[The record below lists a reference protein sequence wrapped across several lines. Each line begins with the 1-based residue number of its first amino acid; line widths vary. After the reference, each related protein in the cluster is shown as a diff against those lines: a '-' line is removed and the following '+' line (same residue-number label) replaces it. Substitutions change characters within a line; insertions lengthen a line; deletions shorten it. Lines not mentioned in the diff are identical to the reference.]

1 MSEQFWWY
9 LARSSGIVA
18 WLMLT
23 AAVIWGVVLS
33 TKAFPEHRRPAWL
46 LDLHRWLGGL
56 TLAFLAIHLGALVAD
71 NYLQFDLADL
81 TIPFASE
88 WEPGAVALGVIALWL
103 LVAIELTSLAKRRLP
118 KQVWRGIHLTSY
130 AVFWLT
136 SIHAALAGT
145 DRTLWLYQVT
155 AVASIAAVAWSLMYR
170 LSNRR
175 QTRRQA
181 VRRSDEPEADTTDR
195 KGLPDPVA
203 VGSDEI
209 DPIDTFAT
217 VSRVGEPNGSI
228 DS

>member
-23 AAVIWGVVLS
+23 AAVIWGIVLS

-118 KQVWRGIHLTSY
+118 KRVWRGIHLTSY

-170 LSNRR
+170 LANRR
-175 QTRRQA
+175 QSRRQTA
-181 VRRSDEPEADTTDR
+181 GHLHEREADATDR
-195 KGLPDPVA
+195 KRLPDPVA
-203 VGSDEI
+203 VGSDEV

-217 VSRVGEPNGSI
+217 VSGVGEPNGSV